1 MTEKEYIINGKKY
14 YQRKLV
20 PGQMQQLCG
29 VISLVSGSRLAGLRG
44 SGDIIVG
51 LGSRLLSVVAIVI
64 TPEGM
69 RVKDKDLK
77 KIEDELFE
85 SDADIPEIVA
95 DFFVLNPIDSL
106 LKKLSGVIGKMSDRI
121 TKTVEDAMNQMKS
134 KTSSSHSQEEMSPSA
149 TT

>member
-1 MTEKEYIINGKKY
+1 MTEKKYTINGKTY
-14 YQRKLV
+14 FQRKLV

-29 VISLVSGSRLAGLRG
+29 VISLVSGNRLAGLRG
-44 SGDIIVG
+44 SGDIIVA
-51 LGSRLLSVVAIVI
+51 LGSRMLSVVAIVI
-64 TPEGM
+64 TPEGV

-77 KIEDELFE
+77 EIEDELFE

-121 TKTVEDAMNQMKS
+121 TKTVEDAMKS
-134 KTSSSHSQEEMSPSA
+134 KTSSSPSQEETSPNA